1 MASTCTPPS
10 AGDCEQTGAAE
21 SDFPTMV
28 DAIQHTYFD
37 DEDNAQ
43 VDAMHSNE
51 NLCDSFSGA
60 LKAEGSAPT
69 VEAHR
74 PLKRG
79 LKRKR
84 HRTNSSSIKPR
95 EGTHLVATN
104 NDPPVG
110 LISKRSRKRKKA
122 KRRTL
127 ARSGKSNISIR
138 KETMKGDREIS
149 ASLVSDV
156 ERDVSRRVYP
166 SPSFLKLS
174 TLDEHWSEL
183 CAEHSGHSKR
193 CALIVDVGNFFRNRN
208 PFMRTVVEEG
218 GKAHAKSFHDDVRL
232 LVRMLR
238 HLADFLIESGK
249 EEDCSLMLATR
260 IPTT

>member
-95 EGTHLVATN
+95 EG
-104 NDPPVG
+104 
-110 LISKRSRKRKKA
+110 
-122 KRRTL
+122 
-127 ARSGKSNISIR
+127 
-138 KETMKGDREIS
+138 
-149 ASLVSDV
+149 
-156 ERDVSRRVYP
+156 
-166 SPSFLKLS
+166 KLS
-174 TLDEHWSEL
+174 I
-183 CAEHSGHSKR
+183 CA
-193 CALIVDVGNFFRNRN
+193 VFFIFERG
-208 PFMRTVVEEG
+208 FL
-218 GKAHAKSFHDDVRL
+218 F
-232 LVRMLR
+232 LVFGWDRR
-238 HLADFLIESGK
+238 AEI
-249 EEDCSLMLATR
+249 A
-260 IPTT
+260 